1 MKQKILTIILC
12 SAMLFS
18 LLAGCG
24 NTQSTSVE
32 SEAPSVPKTAELP
45 AETPAPPEEPEPE
58 IIVIETD
65 FGSYT
70 RLGENTDHPEELEDV
85 EINVNDTIIQ
95 LSLPKDMG
103 ASFHFDADMN
113 SLFIFNEDKS
123 KIGFIYFSDFLQTET
138 HKVAYDAET
147 FANVIA
153 FDGLVTTA
161 SEVSTLKDEDTLIVQ
176 HIPAELKDYTANE
189 LIQKS
194 YPGEVLRYQ
203 TYNTDT
209 IELAKDDGTTSKA
222 YTGNK
227 CLFYYGEDISSGFS
241 SYIMESFEITED
253 GISDTLNFDE
263 ETDINDLLKTNTNL
277 TNEEIVLQTSY
288 LHSIAPMAE
297 DAQWQSYINLGLY
310 RTQITDDMTI
320 EEIQEEIKKSHVH
333 IAYYI
338 GDYVT
343 ESFGSGFVIDI
354 DEDFLYI
361 MTNEHVAD
369 GGGKRSYGK
378 KYAFYVRFANDFET
392 TNNLIETYNLQGK
405 YVGGKYTPDI
415 AVIKCDISNIPYED
429 RYVFKAIP
437 KIVDIELSQ
446 GMPVYMYHMR
456 QDLNETLKSGAL
468 HSVDKIPYMDGTMSY
483 FMNAFGQSGDSGS
496 LVFTK
501 NGQCLGIIV
510 GGRYT
515 PEGNYGV
522 ALPYDL
528 IPTRFEEIV
537 GRPLYDEISLKDFFI
552 NYTANFWNE
561 ISPTTIPSDTT
572 LSEETIENIEGTQ

>member
-32 SEAPSVPKTAELP
+32 SEAPSVQETAELP

-70 RLGENTDHPEELEDV
+70 RLEANTDHPEELEDV

-123 KIGFIYFSDFLQTET
+123 KMGFIYFSDFLQAET

-194 YPGEVLRYQ
+194 YTGEVLRYQ

-263 ETDINDLLKTNTNL
+263 EADINDLLKTNTNL

-288 LHSIAPMAE
+288 LHSIAPLSE
-297 DAQWQSYINLGLY
+297 DAQWQSYVNLGLY
-310 RTQITDDMTI
+310 RTQITDDMTL
-320 EEIQEEIKKSHVH
+320 EEIQEEMKKSHVNVSH
-333 IAYYI
+333 CCYEI
-338 GDYVT
+338 VT
-343 ESFGSGFVIDI
+343 GLFGSGFVVDI
-354 DEDFLYI
+354 DENYLYI
-361 MTNEHVAD
+361 MTNEHVVE
-369 GGGKRSYGK
+369 KRYGK
-378 KYAFYVRFANDFET
+378 EHGFSIRFSNDYET
-392 TNNLIETYNLQGK
+392 MNNLMNTYNIRGW
-405 YVGGKYTPDI
+405 YVGGQYSPDM
-415 AVIKCDISNIPYED
+415 AVIKCDISSIPYED

-437 KIVDIELSQ
+437 KIEDVEVYQ

-456 QDLNETLKSGAL
+456 QDLNEQLKSGSL
-468 HSVDKIPYMDGTMSY
+468 TSVDKKTWLEGTMTYYASCLS
-483 FMNAFGQSGDSGS
+483 QSGDSGS

-501 NGQCLGIIV
+501 NGQCFGVLVGRDFTENGTFSAII
-510 GGRYT
+510 
-515 PEGNYGV
+515 
-522 ALPYDL
+522 PYDV
-528 IPTRFEEIV
+528 IPTIFEKYV
-537 GRPLYDEISLKDFFI
+537 GRPLYDEISLKDFFT
-552 NYTANFWNE
+552 NYMVDFWSK
-561 ISPTTIPSDTT
+561 ISPTTISNDITLPKDTV
-572 LSEETIENIEGTQ
+572 ENIEKAQ